1 MKNSVLC
8 YLERSSNKYKN
19 KEAIIDERGS
29 ITFGEIREYAVKVA
43 NAIIEKSIGIQK
55 PVLVFLPKGKESIA
69 TFMGIVYSRNFY
81 VPTDVK
87 YPKERIE
94 MLLNVLKP
102 ELIIT
107 DLKSK
112 EKLTYY
118 GISDKNIL
126 LIENIENQVCKY
138 TGEELCKKSM
148 LSDLVYIIFTSGSTG
163 IPKGVTISNLNILE
177 YIDWATDT
185 LGNDKNTIMG
195 SLAPLYF
202 DLSTHEIYT
211 CLSKASTLVMIPEKF
226 IPFPSATLK
235 YIKEKHVNS
244 LYWVPSAY
252 ANIAILDLLKSI
264 QLDEVQT
271 MIFGGEVMP
280 VKFLNYWRKYL
291 PNLKLIVNMYGP
303 TEATVNCTYY
313 IVDREFSENQQLPLG
328 KSCDIKEVIL
338 LDEKDRKINPNEVD
352 TIGEMCVCGTSL
364 SKGYWNNKEATEK
377 SFVQNPLNS
386 SCQETMYRTG
396 DLASYNE
403 RGELEFIG
411 RKDFQIKHMG
421 YRIELG
427 EIEATIL
434 MTNIVENACVIYDK
448 KERHIILV
456 YCSQEEL
463 AETYLQCEL
472 SKVLPRYMIPSKY
485 IYIKNMPITGSG
497 KIDRKGLSDLYIKK

>member
-8 YLERSSNKYKN
+8 YLEKSANIYKN
-19 KEAIIDERGS
+19 KEAIIDENGS
-29 ITFGEIREYAVKVA
+29 ITFGQIREHAVKVA
-43 NAIIEKSIGIQK
+43 NAIIEKSVGIQK
-55 PVLVFLPKGKESIA
+55 PILVFLPKGKESIA

-94 MLLNVLKP
+94 MLLNVLNP

-107 DLKSK
+107 DSKNK
-112 EKLTYY
+112 EKLSNY
-118 GISDKNIL
+118 GVLEKNIL
-126 LIENIENQVCKY
+126 LVEDIENQFCKY
-138 TGEELCKKSM
+138 TGEELCKKSL

-163 IPKGVTISNLNILE
+163 VPKGVTISNLNILE
-177 YIDWATDT
+177 YIDWVTDT
-185 LGNDKNTIMG
+185 LKNDDSTIMG

-211 CLSKASTLVMIPEKF
+211 CLSKAATLVMVPEKF

-235 YIKEKHVNS
+235 YIKEHHVNS

-252 ANIAILDLLKSI
+252 VNIAILDLLKSI

-313 IVDREFSENQQLPLG
+313 IVDREFSDNQQLPLG

-338 LDEKDRKINPNEVD
+338 LDEENRRINNEEVGV
-352 TIGEMCVCGTSL
+352 IGEICICGTSL
-364 SKGYWNNKEATEK
+364 SRGYWNNKEATEK
-377 SFVQNPLNS
+377 SFIQNPLNS
-386 SCQETMYRTG
+386 SCQEIMYRTG

-403 RGELEFIG
+403 RGEIAFVG

-427 EIEATIL
+427 EIEASIL

-448 KERHIILV
+448 KQRHIILV
-456 YCSQEEL
+456 YCSEEKL
-463 AETYLQCEL
+463 TEQYLQCEL

-485 IYIKNMPITGSG
+485 VYVKDMPITGSG
-497 KIDRKGLSDLYIKK
+497 KIDRKGLLDSYIKK